1 MKKWE
6 YIAIVIK
13 DIAKLN
19 ELGQKGWELILAV
32 RDEDRNTVSLV
43 FKRPLP

>member
-6 YIAIVIK
+6 YLVIVIK

-19 ELGQKGWELILAV
+19 ELGQKGWELIIAV
-32 RDEDRNTVSLV
+32 RDEDHNITSLV
-43 FKRPLP
+43 FKRPI